1 MLKKLQFSKL
11 IRWFAK
17 GYSLVLLF
25 YFAFTRFL
33 FFQFSPFS
41 ISTSSSTSEVA
52 LPAGTNAYGW
62 LSFVFG
68 PAGLLLIIM
77 SLGYLAWKEKHWV
90 SDLIYPVVVL
100 SLIVIG
106 SFLH

>member
-1 MLKKLQFSKL
+1 MRKKLQFSKL
-11 IRWFAK
+11 FRWFAK

-41 ISTSSSTSEVA
+41 ISTSTSEVA

-68 PAGLLLIIM
+68 PAGLLLIII
-77 SLGYLAWKEKHWV
+77 SLGYLAWKEKHWL

-106 SFLH
+106 IFLH